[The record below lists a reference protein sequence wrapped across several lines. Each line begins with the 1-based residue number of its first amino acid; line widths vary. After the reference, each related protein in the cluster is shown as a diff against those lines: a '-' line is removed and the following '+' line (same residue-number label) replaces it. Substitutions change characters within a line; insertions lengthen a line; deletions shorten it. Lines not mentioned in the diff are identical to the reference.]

1 VVALV
6 KWLAGSGQALP
17 EGSLVMT
24 GGVTEAVAVFAGDHV
39 TARVQHLGTVG
50 VRFS

>member
-1 VVALV
+1 V
-6 KWLAGSGQALP
+6 KWLADAGKVLP

-39 TARVQHLGTVG
+39 SARVQHLGTVG
-50 VRFS
+50 VRFT